1 MKRYRL
7 TLWLIEGDNA
17 GALVVDTEATTP
29 GRAIDRALDQYRL
42 PASAVIGWE
51 QITRY
56 DTKGNN

>member
-1 MKRYRL
+1 MTRYRL
-7 TLWLIEGDNA
+7 TLWLVSGDNA

-29 GRAIDRALDQYRL
+29 GRAIDQALDRYRL

-51 QITRY
+51 SITKY